1 MCSIIL
7 LLLRLLLLLI
17 VLVTTVMWPVTA
29 VCKTVCIGRMLLL
42 LMRIVVCMRCC
53 VNCFCRYSVVL
64 LLLLLR
70 LLRLLLLNAVVHG
83 GISLDINWVVRMLIE
98 FTRLLATA
106 SLTLFFCHALP
117 AASAGHAR
125 SCTCSSCN
133 AALELRR
140 IRSKHAHGITRI
152 RQI

>member
-1 MCSIIL
+1 MWRIVCSIIL

-29 VCKTVCIGRMLLL
+29 VCNTVCIGRMLLL
-42 LMRIVVCMRCC
+42 LMRIVVRMRCC

-70 LLRLLLLNAVVHG
+70 LLRLLLLNTVVHG

-98 FTRLLATA
+98 FPQVCLQ
-106 SLTLFFCHALP
+106 LP
-117 AASAGHAR
+117 
-125 SCTCSSCN
+125 
-133 AALELRR
+133 L
-140 IRSKHAHGITRI
+140 
-152 RQI
+152 